1 MFAGRLK
8 RHDQPTTPQSEISA
22 AGESLTSAI
31 SPNGLDQACIRPCTH
46 KSNFVAAVG
55 PCPLCLPEADIRQ
68 PH

>member
-1 MFAGRLK
+1 M
-8 RHDQPTTPQSEISA
+8 ISFHHA
-22 AGESLTSAI
+22 TERDLRCRPRESLTSAI